1 MHMSSP
7 LSIAAVSRRSLRWLC
22 AALAVAAFAAG
33 ATAASDPSPTAKIM
47 KIGIIGT
54 GRIGSALARHWAEA
68 GHEVYISSRH
78 PEELQALAAQLG
90 PKAHAGTPKEAAA
103 FGEVILISVP
113 YGALPQIAKDYA
125 AELKGKVI
133 IDTGNPM
140 ERRDGPMGAE
150 AAAKG
155 AGLASA
161 EILHS
166 THVVRAFNCIGANIL
181 ASNGNRQPERI
192 AIPIGGDDPQ
202 ALIVAQ
208 RLVNDAGFDPV
219 ILGSL
224 ASTKQIDMGGPLT
237 QGKCGVWSAAEFRAA
252 LGQAK
257 K

>member
-1 MHMSSP
+1 MQLSSHQ
-7 LSIAAVSRRSLRWLC
+7 SIAAATRRSLQWLC
-22 AALAVAAFAAG
+22 AGLAVAVLAACT
-33 ATAASDPSPTAKIM
+33 TAASVPSPTLKSM

-68 GHEVYISSRH
+68 GHEVFISSRH

-125 AELKGKVI
+125 ADLKGKVI

-166 THVVRAFNCIGANIL
+166 TRVVRAFNCIGANIL
-181 ASNGNRQPERI
+181 ANSGNRKPERI
-192 AIPIGGDDPQ
+192 AVPIGGDDPQ
-202 ALIVAQ
+202 ALAVAQ
-208 RLVNDAGFDPV
+208 RLVSDAGFDPV
-219 ILGSL
+219 VLGSL

-252 LGQAK
+252 LGDAK